1 MQTQV
6 GLGFAWLLLN
16 ENQRAQVKAVW
27 SKYPP
32 GRYLLP
38 FELGRLLRVEIKQT
52 ISDDQDNS
60 MKKTWI
66 DFCRTGD
73 FGQDSVPITSPEWL
87 GWLDYAGKHYQEP
100 LPLVASGT
108 DWHDK

>member
-1 MQTQV
+1 
-6 GLGFAWLLLN
+6 
-16 ENQRAQVKAVW
+16 
-27 SKYPP
+27 
-32 GRYLLP
+32 
-38 FELGRLLRVEIKQT
+38 
-52 ISDDQDNS
+52 

-73 FGQDSVPITSPEWL
+73 FGQDSVPVTSQEWL

-100 LPLVASGT
+100 LSLASAGT